1 MIFINLL
8 QHLTHTPVT
17 FTINNFKMKKI
28 ITSIASIFSV
38 YALNA
43 QDNSNPQQNMH
54 IDPEIFNIC
63 ATIFVIAL
71 FMIFILTILKR
82 ILEYR
87 LKNKIVE
94 KGIAEN
100 VASSIL
106 QTSPNEGRHINIK
119 WFAILAGIGA
129 GLTIVNYTQ
138 PLGIHSLATMAF
150 SISLSFLG
158 YYFFIKQS
166 GK

>member
-1 MIFINLL
+1 
-8 QHLTHTPVT
+8 
-17 FTINNFKMKKI
+17 
-28 ITSIASIFSV
+28 
-38 YALNA
+38 
-43 QDNSNPQQNMH
+43 
-54 IDPEIFNIC
+54 
-63 ATIFVIAL
+63 
-71 FMIFILTILKR
+71 MIFILTILKR

-106 QTSPNEGRHINIK
+106 QTSTNENRYINIK
-119 WFAILAGIGA
+119 WFAILAGMGA
-129 GLTIVNYTQ
+129 GLIIVNYTQ
-138 PLGIHSLATMAF
+138 PLGIHSLAIMAF
-150 SISLSFLG
+150 SISLGFLG